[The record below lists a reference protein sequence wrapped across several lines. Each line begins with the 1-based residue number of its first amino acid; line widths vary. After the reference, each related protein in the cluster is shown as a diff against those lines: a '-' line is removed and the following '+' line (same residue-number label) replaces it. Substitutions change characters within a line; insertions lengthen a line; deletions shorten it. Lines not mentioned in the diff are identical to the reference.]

1 MNSKLTL
8 KKIGKKTSHRKLL
21 QRNLLSDLIIYEY
34 VTTTLAKSKVV
45 TPLFEKTISFIKSG
59 KSNQEKE
66 RILLK
71 TMKNESAIKKL
82 LEVYQKRFEKENSGY
97 VNIYKLGYRVGDNA
111 PLVKL
116 MVKGYVYKDI
126 GKKVSGKKEAKK
138 VEVKESDR
146 KPGYL
151 EKESLKG
158 VSGKN
163 QYDGAPSTPVV
174 KTRSG
179 I

>member
-8 KKIGKKTSHRKLL
+8 KKIGRKTSHRKLL
-21 QRNLLSDLIIYEY
+21 QKNLLSDLIIYEY
-34 VTTTLAKSKVV
+34 VTTTLAKSKVI

-59 KSNQEKE
+59 KTNQEKE

-71 TMKNESAIKKL
+71 TMKNENAIKKL
-82 LEVYQKRFEKENSGY
+82 LEVYQKRFEKENAGY
-97 VNIYKLGYRVGDNA
+97 VNVYKLGYRVGDNA

-126 GKKVSGKKEAKK
+126 GKKVSAKETKK

-151 EKESLKG
+151 ERESLKG

-163 QYDGAPSTPVV
+163 QYDGAPSTPAV
-174 KTRSG
+174 KSRSG